1 MAWIES
7 NEELAAH
14 PKTKKA
20 ARLLEIAIPTML
32 GHLHLLWWWCL
43 KYAQD
48 GDLSQYEA
56 DDLADAAAWEGDATR
71 FVRALLDCGPGE
83 SFGFL
88 EQSEDGGLMVH
99 DWMDYA
105 GKLIERRQVN
115 ARRMKDARAKHMQ
128 RTCGATV
135 PNLTVPN
142 HINNNNDN
150 AREESAAADS
160 QPGDA
165 VDKPQESPDVPKAV
179 GTQAVTWAEEHWGRP
194 IAPGEAETI
203 TGWCDSFASRGS
215 PEPDDL
221 VIEGLRQCLAANARN
236 LNYLRAI
243 MLDWLENGIMTV
255 AQVTARD
262 AERKKQKGHKRGPRE
277 PSARGPSGTKPDK
290 YEDFYL

>member
-20 ARLLEIAIPTML
+20 ARLLEITIPTML

-56 DDLADAAAWEGDATR
+56 ADLADAAAWEGDATR

-88 EQSEDGGLMVH
+88 EEIEDGGLMVH

-105 GKLIERRQVN
+105 GKLIERRQAN
-115 ARRMKDARAKHMQ
+115 ALRMKDARAKHVHRM
-128 RTCGATV
+128 CEATV
-135 PNLTVPN
+135 PNLTN
-142 HINNNNDN
+142 NINNNDR
-150 AREESAAADS
+150 AREEISPSAGEPTQS
-160 QPGDA
+160 VNEIQKN
-165 VDKPQESPDVPKAV
+165 VNEPKAI
-179 GTQAVTWAEEHWGRP
+179 GTQAVAWAEEHWGRP
-194 IAPGEAETI
+194 IAPGESETI
-203 TGWCDSFASRGS
+203 IGWCDSFASRGS
-215 PEPDDL
+215 PEPNDL
-221 VIEGLRQCLAANARN
+221 VVEGLRQCLATNARN
-236 LNYLRAI
+236 LNYLRAV
-243 MLDWLENGIMTV
+243 MLDWLENGILTV

-277 PSARGPSGTKPDK
+277 PSARGPSGTKLDK